1 MRSRTRTIAAGL
13 TGLGSLL
20 ALPATLVLA
29 GLEPSWLDHEPLFPV
44 AVAIGVTMMG
54 TGAGILRWMAGA
66 KAWACAFSIPV
77 IAAIAAGVIGVAA
90 EGLAA
95 LPAFFLSHLAI
106 FLGVPMA
113 GWALA
118 PEFDDAS
125 SPVPS
130 ISRLLINSAIAFP
143 LAAAISTVTIGE
155 GAPRGYSPEALIL
168 EWGQR
173 GVMVAQLV
181 AIGLASALVVLEI
194 REDENPADG

>member
-29 GLEPSWLDHEPLFPV
+29 GLEPSWLDHEPFPV

-66 KAWACAFSIPV
+66 KVWACTLSIPV
-77 IAAIAAGVIGVAA
+77 IAAIAAGVIGVTA

-155 GAPRGYSPEALIL
+155 GAPRSPEALIF

-173 GVMVAQLV
+173 GVMVGQLV

-194 REDENPADG
+194 REDETPADG